1 MCIRD
6 RTEPVLERA
15 FQYWHNVDADLGKKV
30 EEAVRAGQGGSAKVG
45 PSGYTSQRRG
55 QSPSLRDRSPTGE
68 LDGSKPRLRGSGSN
82 RAGDGATASSFLNT
96 LAPCKGAH
104 QRADRGGTTA
114 RARTGASVPSRVA
127 PGPGRTGTEV
137 GAGLGPRRG
146 DLHLQ
151 LERAWDAWQDEKYRR
166 GETSQRAAY
175 TDNPFL
181 PR

>member
-1 MCIRD
+1 
-6 RTEPVLERA
+6 
-15 FQYWHNVDADLGKKV
+15 
-30 EEAVRAGQGGSAKVG
+30 
-45 PSGYTSQRRG
+45 
-55 QSPSLRDRSPTGE
+55 
-68 LDGSKPRLRGSGSN
+68 
-82 RAGDGATASSFLNT
+82 
-96 LAPCKGAH
+96 
-104 QRADRGGTTA
+104 
-114 RARTGASVPSRVA
+114 
-127 PGPGRTGTEV
+127 V